1 MNSSILSHTDGLI
14 FDIDGTLWD
23 STPIVA
29 RAWNEYLIGIGH
41 PELSVTADILKT
53 VFGQTLPDIA
63 RKLFPG
69 FPEDEQMH
77 MITKCCDAEHDA
89 LYKTPAPLFEGLTD
103 VLSLLSRRYPLFI
116 VSNCQA
122 GYIELFL
129 EVTGLSPLFR
139 DHLCPG
145 DTGVAKAANIRT
157 IASRHSLHHPVYI
170 GDTQGDL
177 NACKDAGVPF
187 VYASYGFGTADTPD
201 AVIKRPADLPSLFLI
216 AGKGLS

>member
-1 MNSSILSHTDGLI
+1 MKYTNLSDTDSLI

-29 RAWNEYLIGIGH
+29 EAWNSCLSAVGH
-41 PELSVTADILKT
+41 PEFSVTADILKS

-69 FPEDEQMH
+69 ISPEAQMSL
-77 MITKCCDAEHDA
+77 IDRCCDAEHKA
-89 LYKTPAPLFEGLTD
+89 LAETPAPLFEGLRD
-103 VLSLLSRRYPLFI
+103 VLPLLSRRYPLFI

-129 EVTGLSPLFR
+129 EATGLSSLFT

-145 DTGVAKAANIRT
+145 DTGVAKAANILT
-157 IASRHSLHHPVYI
+157 IARRHSLQHPVYI

-177 NACKDAGVPF
+177 NACREAGVPF
-187 VYASYGFGTADTPD
+187 VFASYGFGTADEPD
-201 AVIKRPADLPSLFLI
+201 AVIRRPADLPSLFLI